1 MTAKKDELVVKAVK
15 QAEKKEV
22 NYQENSRDV
31 SERLQRLS
39 INLVEQKEEP
49 ERAVDMQP
57 QEYVEERELEE
68 SEGSSQPYNEEQER
82 ADNMVKLWA
91 GYNKVEVASSI
102 INWCKKYL

>member
-1 MTAKKDELVVKAVK
+1 
-15 QAEKKEV
+15 
-22 NYQENSRDV
+22 
-31 SERLQRLS
+31 
-39 INLVEQKEEP
+39 
-49 ERAVDMQP
+49 MQP